1 MKLTSDA
8 KAILWV
14 DLETTGTDETEDDI
28 IEVGAI
34 LTDFDLEVIRMFSA
48 VSRPSDH
55 AYKRM
60 MENKVVRKMHT
71 DNGLLAI
78 LDKLP
83 PDFGDLRKVDADFV
97 KFIREWVPE
106 GKVYLAGSG
115 VSHFDKRFIQSQL
128 WETDALLVRP
138 TIDVGVIRRF
148 FRISG
153 ITLSQG
159 PPGRDKTHRA
169 MDDITQHLN
178 EARHFRNLI
187 VGMNRD

>member
-1 MKLTSDA
+1 MGLTSDA

-97 KFIREWVPE
+97 KFRRWWIRYRQRFVKR
-106 GKVYLAGSG
+106 GKTCFEPLSRCV
-115 VSHFDKRFIQSQL
+115 VSNLLQVVDSLSITSWTSRVNVSTSSRACVSRARTSSSHRSVRRTLLI
-128 WETDALLVRP
+128 ETLTLTSSDASYAVS
-138 TIDVGVIRRF
+138 TAI
-148 FRISG
+148 
-153 ITLSQG
+153 
-159 PPGRDKTHRA
+159 
-169 MDDITQHLN
+169 
-178 EARHFRNLI
+178 
-187 VGMNRD
+187 

>member
-48 VSRPSDH
+48 VSRPSAH
-55 AYKRM
+55 AYTRM
-60 MENKVVRKMHT
+60 MENKVVREMHT
-71 DNGLLAI
+71 ANGLLAI

-83 PDFGDLRKVDADFV
+83 RGACPIHEVDMNLKEFV
-97 KFIREWVPE
+97 REWVPT
-106 GKVYLAGSG
+106 GKVVLAGSG
-115 VSHFDKRFIQSQL
+115 VSHFDRRFIDAQL
-128 WETDALLVRP
+128 YNAATLLVRP

-148 FRISG
+148 FRMAG
-153 ITLSQG
+153 ITLDEDTGSQI
-159 PPGRDKTHRA
+159 KSHRA
-169 MDDITQHLN
+169 MDDISQHLS
-178 EARHFRNLI
+178 EARMFRNLI